1 MSKCHNFRNI
11 ECSTN
16 QESINEFTCPDLC
29 KWTVLETHHITYFE
43 NSWKIVEQ
51 TSMHIEKSIN
61 NYKIR
66 EPLTWKTFSEPTN
79 QTLNII
85 ENSLQEYVKFH
96 FCEQFLNNNQKQI
109 NKVSSIKTSEALLK
123 HFSPTQNKNH
133 KFSNSYK
140 HAKNFA
146 ELQSARWLSS
156 GGDCQPGKSL
166 MRAGRPAVRQVRL
179 IWRTAVRQITAWW
192 CGGGVFARNK
202 SDDLFANGS

>member
-1 MSKCHNFRNI
+1 
-11 ECSTN
+11 
-16 QESINEFTCPDLC
+16 
-29 KWTVLETHHITYFE
+29 
-43 NSWKIVEQ
+43 
-51 TSMHIEKSIN
+51 MHIEKSIN

-66 EPLTWKTFSEPTN
+66 EPLTSTTFSEPTN

-96 FCEQFLNNNQKQI
+96 FCEQCLNNNQKQV
-109 NKVSSIKTSEALLK
+109 NKGSSIKTSEALLK
-123 HFSPTQNKNH
+123 HFSPTQTKNH

-156 GGDCQPGKSL
+156 GGDCQPGQSL

-179 IWRTAVRQITAWW
+179 IWRTAVRQITA
-192 CGGGVFARNK
+192 
-202 SDDLFANGS
+202 